1 MEKLVVRLGQNNEDT
16 IHWLLWSESEQEIR
30 ASGELENT
38 DSLSSL
44 KDRTGQDSLIALV
57 PGSNVTLKQVN
68 LPPKASR
75 KALLAIPFML
85 EDEVL
90 GDIEDQFIVLNDR
103 EGDQQEVLVVAHANM
118 QKWLETIKE
127 AGFHCEK
134 MLPDALCLPSEE
146 GTWHAL
152 GLGTDVL
159 LRLNKWEILTGETQW
174 LPLAIANYSKQ
185 QEDKLKIVFSSEP
198 QLHNIPNAEIEHQPS
213 DLPMQILAMEAI
225 TSKLTLL
232 QEQYK
237 PKKRGGSKRAQ
248 WRMAAALGATA
259 LLLTFVD
266 KGIEASR
273 LQTQQDQLRSEI
285 MQEFKRAFPE
295 VTRVRDVKRT
305 MQQRISQL
313 ESGGSGISMLVMMS
327 QLSNAFSSS
336 AVKPQSIRFD
346 SRRTEIRLQ
355 AVADNFEALENFKRQ
370 VEAKGFTVE
379 QGAINNRDS
388 QVVGSLAI
396 RS

>member
-1 MEKLVVRLGQNNEDT
+1 MEKLVVRLGESNEDT
-16 IHWLLWSESEQEIR
+16 VHWLLWSESDQEIR
-30 ASGELENT
+30 ASGELDNSH
-38 DSLSSL
+38 SLSSL
-44 KDRTGQDSLIALV
+44 KERTGQETLIALV

-75 KALLAIPFML
+75 KALMAIPFML

-90 GDIEDQFIVLNDR
+90 GDIEEQFIVLNDR
-103 EGDQQEVLVVAHANM
+103 EGDRQEVLVVAHTNM
-118 QKWLETIKE
+118 RKWLTTIE
-127 AGFHCEK
+127 DAGFHCEK
-134 MLPDALCLPSEE
+134 MLPDALCLPSEDNA
-146 GTWHAL
+146 WHAL
-152 GLGTDVL
+152 GLGADLL

-185 QEDKLKIVFSSEP
+185 QEDRLKIVFSSEP
-198 QLHNIPNAEIEHQPS
+198 QLHNIPNTDIEHQPN
-213 DLPMQILAMEAI
+213 DLSMQILAMGAI
-225 TSKLTLL
+225 ASKLNLL

-237 PKKRGGSKRAQ
+237 VKKRGSSKLAQ
-248 WRMAAALGATA
+248 WRIAAALGATA

-273 LQTQQDQLRSEI
+273 LQAQQDELRTEI

-295 VTRVRDVKRT
+295 VSRVRDVKRT
-305 MQQRISQL
+305 MQQRITQL

-336 AVKPQSIRFD
+336 AVKPQSMRFD

-355 AVADNFEALENFKRQ
+355 AVADNFEALENFKRL